1 MYYKAQI
8 QNIEVIVTVIYDYSS
23 VVLEVQNKEDIEK
36 LEKIFKE
43 QFISTSK
50 ILPNKKQGYLRVF
63 ENIGNLKDLIKM

>member
-8 QNIEVIVTVIYDYSS
+8 KNIDVIVTVIYDYSS

-63 ENIGNLKDLIKM
+63 ENIGNLRDLIKM